1 MSIVD
6 VGGGCSV
13 WAFNNLEPH
22 IQRGVGNTLDSALD
36 NAVEPFL
43 QILCGEGIIG
53 TDYQAI
59 VIQRNAN
66 SILKEGIITG
76 SGQLDLEVS

>member
-6 VGGGCSV
+6 VGRGCNV
-13 WAFNNLEPH
+13 WAFNNLEPYV
-22 IQRGVGNTLDSALD
+22 QRGVGNTLNSTLD

-43 QILCGEGIIG
+43 QIFCGEGTIG

-59 VIQRNAN
+59 VIQRNTN